1 MKTGELHESGLIST
15 FVVAE
20 KRERYAALLRNSKKR
35 QSILNR
41 FNHFFDFVPQLAHQ
55 LPRNSPLGKMLR
67 SAGSPE
73 SVYVIGGSDDGADLA
88 LNDAIQRCME
98 SPSGAVISCVPG
110 ELALFLQEFPPGD
123 VFLFTAR
130 KQSPSSAATRR
141 A

>member
-1 MKTGELHESGLIST
+1 METGELHESGLIFI

-20 KRERYAALLRNSKKR
+20 KRERYAALMKNPKKR

-41 FNHFFDFVPQLAHQ
+41 FNHFFDFVPELARQ

-73 SVYVIGGSDDGADLA
+73 SVYVIGGSDDGSDLA
-88 LNDAIQRCME
+88 LNDAIQRCMD
-98 SPSGAVISCVPG
+98 SPSGAVISCIPG

-123 VFLFTAR
+123 VFLFTTKKR
-130 KQSPSSAATRR
+130 SPSAPATHRV
-141 A
+141 